1 MVQWMESFEK
11 RFVCCFNDI
20 EILQRMRNRPFSKVS
35 KFKIKS
41 GKFGCFHV
49 GDTRFFFS
57 RNFIF
62 NNFIW
67 MNFFGGKFN
76 KNCQFLIKIQFN

>member
-20 EILQRMRNRPFSKVS
+20 EILQRMRNRSFSKVS

-49 GDTRFFFS
+49 GDTRFFFLEILS
-57 RNFIF
+57 SI
-62 NNFIW
+62 IL
-67 MNFFGGKFN
+67 FG
-76 KNCQFLIKIQFN
+76 